1 MNVVAI
7 AVLILMLIPVYI
19 AQRLAGGG
27 ETARGRVGAEP

>member
-1 MNVVAI
+1 VVAI

-27 ETARGRVGAEP
+27 ETAGARTQAEP